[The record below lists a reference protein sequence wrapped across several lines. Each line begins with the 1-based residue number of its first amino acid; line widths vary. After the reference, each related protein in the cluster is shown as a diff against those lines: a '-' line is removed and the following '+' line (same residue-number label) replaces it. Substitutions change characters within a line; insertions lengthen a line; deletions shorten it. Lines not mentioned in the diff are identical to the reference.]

1 MLGISY
7 AAPVPTL
14 APAAGPSPETIAL
27 QQEYARHLL
36 AGSDQPIH
44 SWSQGVAGIVDALVG
59 GTMARKAGERQA
71 AGEASANDA
80 FSKLLMGGQNPAGV
94 PGVTPP
100 QASAP
105 SSPDTSSGGDISGLA
120 ALPMTGA
127 AGGAA
132 PAVTPPAAAGAP
144 AAPLVSQAQIAALM
158 RNPFATPA
166 QKAMALELWKAQ
178 MPKPPAAPEPYTL
191 KPGEHRFLRG
201 SEIANVPAD
210 APDKWTD
217 LPPTADGSV
226 YQRNDKTG
234 ELREGIKGSTPGDKW
249 TDLPPDAQGNVL
261 QRNERTGEVKQA
273 VAGDVKS
280 PAAFNQA
287 KELAVA
293 GRTQINVGSTGI
305 DYGDP
310 EKGYA
315 WKRDANGKVME
326 NANGAPIQVPIGGG
340 SIETAASQT
349 AAGDAATKATKGG
362 YADITTNT
370 IDRIL
375 SQVEAHP
382 SQTTGIGGRVEAALG
397 VGYGNDTAQLL
408 STIKAATTLD
418 TLKELR
424 ESAKASG
431 AAGTGLGAVSDAEGK
446 LMQDRVV
453 ALDQS
458 QSTEQFKQNLRIL
471 KEVYKAIITR
481 GLKADDPILNG
492 VSQPQSAIPDDE
504 RAAGIAELKR
514 RGLMK

>member
-1 MLGISY
+1 
-7 AAPVPTL
+7 
-14 APAAGPSPETIAL
+14 
-27 QQEYARHLL
+27 
-36 AGSDQPIH
+36 
-44 SWSQGVAGIVDALVG
+44 VAGIVDALVG

-100 QASAP
+100 QVSAP

-132 PAVTPPAAAGAP
+132 PVVTPPAATGAP
-144 AAPLVSQAQIAALM
+144 AISQAQIAALM

-178 MPKPPAAPEPYTL
+178 MPKPPATPEPYTL
-191 KPGEHRFLRG
+191 KPGEHRFLGG

-234 ELREGIKGSTPGDKW
+234 ELREGIKGATPGDKW
-249 TDLPPDAQGNVL
+249 TDLPPDARGNVL

-280 PAAFNQA
+280 PAAFAQA
-287 KELAVA
+287 KALAEA
-293 GRTQINVGSTGI
+293 GRTQVTTNVGPTGI
-305 DYGDP
+305 DYGEP

-382 SQTTGIGGRVEAALG
+382 SQTTGLGGRAEAALG

-408 STIKAATTLD
+408 STIKSNVGLGKLQD
-418 TLKELR
+418 LR
-424 ESAKASG
+424 EAAKAAG
-431 AAGTGLGAVSDAEGK
+431 AAGSGLGAVSEFEDK
-446 LMQDRVV
+446 LLQDSIA

-458 QSTEQFKQNLRIL
+458 QSADQFKQNLRIV
-471 KEVYKAIITR
+471 KEVYKAVVTR
-481 GLKADDPILNG
+481 GIKPDDPIINE
-492 VSQPQSAIPDDE
+492 VSRPQSAIPPDE